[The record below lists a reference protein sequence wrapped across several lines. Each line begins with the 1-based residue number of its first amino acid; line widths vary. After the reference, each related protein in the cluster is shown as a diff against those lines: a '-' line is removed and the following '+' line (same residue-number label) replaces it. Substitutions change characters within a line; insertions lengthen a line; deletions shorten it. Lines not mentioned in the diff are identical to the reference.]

1 MAKKEKVNYM
11 LYGFYFNIKKNPR
24 AHGTTVPEFFAD
36 MGPGLG
42 FKEPLTGNE
51 CLFVSLL

>member
-51 CLFVSLL
+51 CLFLSLM